1 MCLFPKGIRPVQHLC
16 VPAMACWHLSGK
28 VRPRSWSGHVHKLVR
43 VNGFLFKILRII
55 WLTLD
60 PTCVLV
66 GFLYDPPDPYAD
78 PGLVMAQ
85 EHDVLSGPNELSGPR
100 PDRISYKVSQ
110 PLLVTGTRW

>member
-1 MCLFPKGIRPVQHLC
+1 M
-16 VPAMACWHLSGK
+16 
-28 VRPRSWSGHVHKLVR
+28 HKLVR
-43 VNGFLFKILRII
+43 LNGFLFKILRII

-85 EHDVLSGPNELSGPR
+85 EHDVLSGPNELSGPL
-100 PDRISYKVSQ
+100 PDRMFYKVSQ
-110 PLLVTGTRW
+110 PLLALCPLNKHVERSCHLPTKEQV